1 MYVFN
6 NRRTYIDTIC
16 VCMGSVYVVSLKC
29 RISCVC
35 VSSPIVHIYVYVY
48 LQYVHMEMYACNI
61 CCIFPACVCVCVC
74 VCVPSAVPW
83 ASRSPPLGKDLRLGR
98 TWDAWTQ
105 DQHVVNN
112 TLIGDAR
119 CQAQKTV
126 WIFSKALALCKE
138 ASCFISVPERTQ
150 IHTGEF
156 GPLTSDG

>member
-1 MYVFN
+1 MHGLSLCCIAKMQN
-6 NRRTYIDTIC
+6 LLC
-16 VCMGSVYVVSLKC
+16 VCLSIFPVLLFIYMCMYTFSMYIWRCMHV
-29 RISCVC
+29 
-35 VSSPIVHIYVYVY
+35 IYVAYS
-48 LQYVHMEMYACNI
+48 QR
-61 CCIFPACVCVCVC
+61 ACVCVCVC

-150 IHTGEF
+150 IHPGEF